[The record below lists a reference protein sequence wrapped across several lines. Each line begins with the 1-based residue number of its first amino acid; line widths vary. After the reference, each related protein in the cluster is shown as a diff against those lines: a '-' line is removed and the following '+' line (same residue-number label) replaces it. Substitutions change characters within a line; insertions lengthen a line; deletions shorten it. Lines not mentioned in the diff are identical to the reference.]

1 MNVETRDHIDIDL
14 TVPPPGMGKGL
25 IEMPESELA
34 VFKASMPTLRAAVGA
49 GVMLPRNR
57 WKDKALERMANRQRR
72 DDSTFTEN
80 QGAPSSCT
88 GMAAAK
94 AAEITRRRR
103 FGLQYEVRFSGLG
116 LYTQILGVTRDSGAT
131 IKQAMDVLC
140 NVGPLPLDT
149 PENKARFGAHTYPM
163 NAWGHPLP
171 QGFQSTANLFRGD
184 KFAVVRG
191 LDEIYSAAANDYVVL
206 VGRDGHCIPY
216 YDIAWSQRY
225 DEPFLVLKN
234 SYGIEWG
241 ENGDG
246 YDSKRIVENLTGYVL
261 LGVGLSPDLPIPSLG
276 IAP

>member
-1 MNVETRDHIDIDL
+1 MNVDGYIDIDL
-14 TVPPPGMGKGL
+14 SIAPPGRGKGL
-25 IEMPESELA
+25 IEMSESELE
-34 VFKASMPTLRAAVGA
+34 VFGASMKTLQAAVGP
-49 GVMLPRNR
+49 GVMLPRAR

-72 DDSTFTEN
+72 DDSTFTED

-94 AAEITRRRR
+94 AAEVTRRRR

-116 LYTQILGVTRDSGAT
+116 LYTQIRGVTRDSGAT

-171 QGFQSTANLFRGD
+171 AGFQSTADLFRGD
-184 KFAVVRG
+184 KFAVVHG
-191 LDEIYSAAANDYVVL
+191 LDEIYSAAAQDFCVL
-206 VGRDGHCIPY
+206 VGRDRHCICY

-234 SYGIEWG
+234 SYGPGWG

-261 LGVGLSPDLPIPSLG
+261 LGVALSPDLPIPSLG
-276 IAP
+276 